1 MPFKLNLGEKGKTY
15 KVESNS
21 EAFIG
26 KKIGDK
32 ISGKEIAS
40 EIDDFEFE
48 ITGFSDNSGFPGI
61 KGVEG
66 VGLKKRLLK
75 YGLGMRRR
83 PRREGKKPRA
93 DPKPKGLRLRKTVHA
108 DYIGEDIIQI
118 NLKIS
123 KQGSKPL
130 NEIYKKEETQE
141 KKSEEKTAES

>member
-15 KVESNS
+15 KLESSS

-26 KKIGDK
+26 KKIGDT

-40 EIDDFEFE
+40 EVDDFEFE
-48 ITGFSDNSGFPGI
+48 ITGFSDKSGFPGI

-66 VGLKKRLLK
+66 MGLKKRLLK
-75 YGLGMRRR
+75 YGLGMRKR
-83 PRREGKKPRA
+83 PRREAKKPRA
-93 DPKPKGLRLRKTVHA
+93 DFKPKGLRLRKTVHA

-130 NEIYKKEETQE
+130 AEIYKKEEPKE
-141 KKSEEKTAES
+141 KSGEEKQSS